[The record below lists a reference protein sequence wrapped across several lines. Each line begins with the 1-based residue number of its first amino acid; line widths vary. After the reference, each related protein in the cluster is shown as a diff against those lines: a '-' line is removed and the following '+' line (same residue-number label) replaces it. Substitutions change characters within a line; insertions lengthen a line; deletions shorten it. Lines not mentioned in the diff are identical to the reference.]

1 MAKLNLTMEHLEA
14 AVLGGCVLGGGG
26 GGSMEK
32 GLRTARL
39 GLALAPVTLVDP
51 EDLDDDT
58 VLVNVS
64 NVGAP
69 SAVNAWVEPMDYGRV
84 VTVLCEKMGIRAG
97 GIITNEAGG
106 SASVNGWLQSALLGL
121 PVVDA
126 PCNGRAHPTGVMG
139 SMGLHKIPNYYSYQ
153 AAVGGKR
160 ENGRRVEMAAGG
172 SLGSVARLVRETA
185 VEADGLVAVAR
196 NPVTLA
202 YARENG
208 ACGAVRQ
215 AIELGL
221 AMIKAR
227 GQGADAVL
235 ESVCRFLGGRIIANG
250 KVEQVD
256 LRCSGGFDTGVVKV
270 GDVELTFWNEYMT
283 AEKEGKRAATFPDLI
298 MTFDAETGTPVTS
311 AEIKEGMRA
320 AVFVADKTKLKLGAG
335 MKDPELFLPCE
346 KAVEKEIISYAF
358 PEAEDRQ
365 K

>member
-32 GLRTARL
+32 GLRTAKL
-39 GLALAPVTLVDP
+39 GLELAPVTLVDP
-51 EDLDDDT
+51 EDLDEDT

-69 SAVNAWVEPMDYGRV
+69 SAADAWVEPMDNGRV
-84 VTVLCEKMGIRAG
+84 VKVLCEKMGIRAG

-139 SMGLHKIPNYYSYQ
+139 SMGLHKIPDYYSFQ

-160 ENGRRVEMAAGG
+160 ENGRRIEMAAGG
-172 SLGSVARLVRETA
+172 SLSRVARLVRETA

-202 YARENG
+202 YAKENG

-221 AMIKAR
+221 AMMEAKA
-227 GQGADAVL
+227 QGACAVL
-235 ESVCRFLGGRIIANG
+235 NAVCSFLGANILVNA

-256 LRCSGGFDTGVVKV
+256 LRCGGGFDTGVIKV

-283 AEKEGKRAATFPDLI
+283 AEKNGERIATFPDLI

-311 AEIKEGMRA
+311 AEIREGMTA
-320 AVFVADKTKLKLGAG
+320 AVIVADKSKIKLGAG
-335 MKDPELFLPCE
+335 MMDPELFIPCE
-346 KAVEKEIISYAF
+346 KAVEKEMISYAF
-358 PEAEDRQ
+358 PEVGDNR